1 MQIYT
6 YNLFDPIPE
15 NINNSK
21 PVCLFFQG
29 EEQDQKQFKRHNN
42 WTNLLR
48 IVCLYLYENPITHD
62 SFINILKQKYS
73 FIDIAKHKYQNSSS
87 IVITEKE
94 NNSNRIYHD
103 ITKSISINSLNA
115 QNVIFNTRYIL
126 DYCKVDLHFID
137 VIYLNKNEDPK
148 NFSFEISQKTQ
159 AIKNKQVIYTS
170 SFSQKESSS
179 SNLTS
184 FTASNSIQ
192 NEDLN
197 IAEKIQEAEESSQD
211 SQDFSNGKA
220 EGSRIEY
227 FASRIERNPQNRKK
241 AIEKHGTQCFACDF
255 KFEEKYGP
263 FGKDF
268 IEIHHKYPLAEQ
280 ESEIV
285 INPDTDLIPL
295 CANCHR
301 MIHHRNPCLSLEEL
315 KELINKNKKENED
328 KNK

>member
-21 PVCLFFQG
+21 PVCLFIQG

-87 IVITEKE
+87 IVITEKQ

-126 DYCKVDLHFID
+126 DYCKVDLHFFD
-137 VIYLNKNEDPK
+137 VIYLNKNEDPQ

-170 SFSQKESSS
+170 SFFQKESSS

-184 FTASNSIQ
+184 LQ
-192 NEDLN
+192 QV
-197 IAEKIQEAEESSQD
+197 IAYRMKIP
-211 SQDFSNGKA
+211 
-220 EGSRIEY
+220 I
-227 FASRIERNPQNRKK
+227 
-241 AIEKHGTQCFACDF
+241 
-255 KFEEKYGP
+255 
-263 FGKDF
+263 
-268 IEIHHKYPLAEQ
+268 
-280 ESEIV
+280 
-285 INPDTDLIPL
+285 
-295 CANCHR
+295 
-301 MIHHRNPCLSLEEL
+301 
-315 KELINKNKKENED
+315 
-328 KNK
+328 